1 MSVLRNILKHAEITR
16 DEYVLPDYLQTLVI
30 MYWILILFFS
40 FLSNICLQRVTRNF
54 CAHTFRLVSKC
65 FTTIRRKYGHKSF
78 QVLLV
83 YFSPLCVC
91 VSTAFL
97 ARPHP
102 LFSSRN
108 LVLHNL
114 VFTAFEFPAN
124 SFPTTESDYVR
135 KFYFHNYSN
144 KSA

>member
-1 MSVLRNILKHAEITR
+1 M
-16 DEYVLPDYLQTLVI
+16 VI
-30 MYWILILFFS
+30 K
-40 FLSNICLQRVTRNF
+40 
-54 CAHTFRLVSKC
+54 VSK
-65 FTTIRRKYGHKSF
+65 
-78 QVLLV
+78 
-83 YFSPLCVC
+83 YFSCIFPP
-91 VSTAFL
+91 SAFAFL
-97 ARPHP
+97 QLFSLDLTP
-102 LFSSRN
+102 FSSRN